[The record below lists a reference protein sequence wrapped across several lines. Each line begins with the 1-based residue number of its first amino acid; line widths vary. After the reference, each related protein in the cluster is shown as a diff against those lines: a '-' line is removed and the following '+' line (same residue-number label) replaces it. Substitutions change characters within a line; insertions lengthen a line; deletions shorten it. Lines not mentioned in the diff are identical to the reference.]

1 MRYTVEKAERDINVL
16 EEAIRTIEEFVIEAR
31 ALPEE
36 TPEQKAIKY
45 YAHCGRVVEVA
56 NKLNEEGYKIDG
68 RKWISND
75 VSTLIDQPTKDEFM
89 KKLRE
94 NLENSDRFQKV
105 VWKK

>member
-16 EEAIRTIEEFVIEAR
+16 KEAIRTIEEFVIEAK

-56 NKLNEEGYKIDG
+56 DKLNEEGYRIGG

-75 VSTLIDQPTKDEFM
+75 VSSLIDKPTKDAFM
-89 KKLRE
+89 QKLRD
-94 NLENSDRFQKV
+94 NLQNSDRFQKV